1 MITISSKLNLNY
13 TAVNWLE
20 LYIPRARGL
29 SRKREE
35 RKDREKRQRVK
46 HLVRNQKSD
55 SPTFRT

>member
-20 LYIPRARGL
+20 LYIPRVRGL